1 MTRTYLVVLEQTPDE
16 AWSAFSPDVLGTGG
30 MGDTRDEARRSL
42 REGIGYMM
50 DYFVEKSLP
59 FPEPNNTVDFSQF
72 TPDPSDTHYEIEWMT
87 VDLPEVSA
95 HVEDHAK
102 QAA

>member
-1 MTRTYLVVLEQTPDE
+1 MTRTYLVVLQQTTD

-30 MGDTRDEARRSL
+30 LGETPDEARKSL
-42 REGIGYMM
+42 REGIGYML

-59 FPEPNNTVDFSQF
+59 FPESTNTVDFSEF
-72 TPDPSDTHYEIEWMT
+72 TPDPMDTRYEIEWMT
-87 VDLPEVSA
+87 VTLPEVSA
-95 HVEDHAK
+95 HAEDHAK